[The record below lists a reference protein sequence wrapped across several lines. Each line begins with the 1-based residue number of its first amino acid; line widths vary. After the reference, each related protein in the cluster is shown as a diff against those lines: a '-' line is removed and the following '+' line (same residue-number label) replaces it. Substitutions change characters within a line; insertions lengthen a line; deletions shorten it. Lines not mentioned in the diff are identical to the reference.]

1 MQNNI
6 VQQQYVQ
13 TDTGPSHSRVP
24 TTIRTANSD
33 RKSEPIAPAVDADRT
48 HVQFP
53 GRRFPPRHFRFR
65 SPSTLWRDA
74 RKTRHLLF
82 LPRKPIRRRHGTIEV
97 WHVYKN
103 LRFIILRA
111 TLYLM
116 HTHGCAYHVNL
127 KSSPARRMNVFRND
141 KINIHTRYIAC
152 TYTYTSY
159 TILYIIINCSP
170 VRYRLGF
177 SPRSTLR
184 AYPLY
189 FFLFFFLALYLLQ
202 SHLVP

>member
-1 MQNNI
+1 MVGDSSCITASPYWHGYIIIYYNIYTWLRYSPLQNNI

-33 RKSEPIAPAVDADRT
+33 RKSEPIAPAVDADRM
-48 HVQFP
+48 HVQFL

-65 SPSTLWRDA
+65 SPSTLWCDA

-116 HTHGCAYHVNL
+116 HTHGCL
-127 KSSPARRMNVFRND
+127 SCKF
-141 KINIHTRYIAC
+141 KK
-152 TYTYTSY
+152 
-159 TILYIIINCSP
+159 
-170 VRYRLGF
+170 F
-177 SPRSTLR
+177 SCPPSEC
-184 AYPLY
+184 
-189 FFLFFFLALYLLQ
+189 F
-202 SHLVP
+202 S